1 MSNVELLRL
10 VFLSSPSD
18 NLVINR
24 RGSRA
29 KLSGCNVVRNGF
41 GSRRQAAARD
51 GGLPGDGGIR
61 EQFEA
66 VPSGH
71 SGE

>member
-1 MSNVELLRL
+1 ML
-10 VFLSSPSD
+10 VFLSSPSSD

-29 KLSGCNVVRNGF
+29 KLSGCNIVRNGF
-41 GSRRQAAARD
+41 GARRQEVAARVADD
-51 GGLPGDGGIR
+51 GLQTR